1 MSRMSSKALR
11 KQYDGRYVVEN
22 LSLEI
27 SSGEIVGLLG
37 PNGAGKTTSFQII
50 VGLIRPDGGSIEIDN
65 EDISHFPI
73 HMRAKRGIGY
83 LPQEPSIFRS
93 LTVEQNIL
101 AIAELRK
108 DINKK
113 ERTALVDGL
122 LEEFRLGQIR
132 TRRATK
138 LSGGER
144 RRLEIARTLAIKP
157 KYILMDEPFAGVDP
171 ISIGSMKS
179 EIQGL
184 ANKNI
189 GILIT
194 DHQVRETLE
203 ICHRAYIVNEG
214 HVIAEGTTDTILS
227 NRKVRQVYLG
237 NDFSDLLKNFCF

>member
-1 MSRMSSKALR
+1 MSSKALH

-50 VGLIRPDGGSIEIDN
+50 VGLIRPDGGSIEIDD

-83 LPQEPSIFRS
+83 LPQEPSVFRS

-113 ERTALVDGL
+113 EQTALVDEL

-144 RRLEIARTLAIKP
+144 RRLEIARTLAINP
-157 KYILMDEPFAGVDP
+157 KFILMDEPFAGVDP

-237 NDFSDLLKNFCF
+237 NDFSL

>member
-50 VGLIRPDGGSIEIDN
+50 VGLIRPDGGSIEIDD

-83 LPQEPSIFRS
+83 LPQEPSVFRS

-113 ERTALVDGL
+113 EQTVLVDEL

-157 KYILMDEPFAGVDP
+157 KFILMDEPFAGVAP

-237 NDFSDLLKNFCF
+237 NDFSL

>member
-83 LPQEPSIFRS
+83 LPQEPRIFRS
-93 LTVEQNIL
+93 LTVEPNIL

-113 ERTALVDGL
+113 ERTALVDEL

-132 TRRATK
+132 TRQATK

-144 RRLEIARTLAIKP
+144 RRLEIARTLAINP
-157 KYILMDEPFAGVDP
+157 KFILMDEPFAGVDP

-203 ICHRAYIVNEG
+203 ICQRAYIVSEG

-237 NDFSDLLKNFCF
+237 NDFSL